1 MRGNNAKASASVT
14 KNTKEISEKYP
25 IGDNQLLYVAEYIIA
40 VPHAAQLP
48 KNLFAIEHI
57 AASMAAAIIKFTKP
71 KPEKVPKILWY
82 SNKKFIYPGAKK
94 VPFIRL
100 CSDGNH
106 SPFESDSNA

>member
-14 KNTKEISEKYP
+14 KNTKGISEKYP

-82 SNKKFIYPGAKK
+82 SNKKSGIYSKK
-94 VPFIRL
+94 
-100 CSDGNH
+100 
-106 SPFESDSNA
+106 